1 MSKKAVQPSQ
11 DDLDLL
17 AELQDWGGPAE
28 MSAFEAVKQQG
39 LEVFQPSP
47 EQLAEWRNYA
57 KRATAELVE
66 EGEISQGMLDRLNAI
81 LARQR
86 EGQ

>member
-1 MSKKAVQPSQ
+1 M
-11 DDLDLL
+11 
-17 AELQDWGGPAE
+17 
-28 MSAFEAVKQQG
+28 KQQG
-39 LEVFQPSP
+39 LEVVEPTP
-47 EQLAEWRNYA
+47 EQLAEWRDYA

-81 LARQR
+81 LAQQR